1 MLIKDMHVIY
11 FTQVFWAK
19 SGNNRSILLGSLLNN
34 LFLQVCMLIRNC
46 WDEDPDRRPDFK
58 KIENTLWKIV
68 RSSLYAF
75 VQPVKNL
82 TDIVTT

>member
-11 FTQVFWAK
+11 FTHVFELSQVTIGPICF
-19 SGNNRSILLGSLLNN
+19 GSLLNN

-68 RSSLYAF
+68 RSSLCAF

-82 TDIVTT
+82 TDIVTI

>member
-1 MLIKDMHVIY
+1 
-11 FTQVFWAK
+11 
-19 SGNNRSILLGSLLNN
+19 
-34 LFLQVCMLIRNC
+34 MLIRNC

-68 RSSLYAF
+68 RSSLCAF

-82 TDIVTT
+82 TDIVTALNTLDCVRTMYNSHQIIILSLINDLLI